1 MLYGDRAMTRDTAI
15 GIVIHSLVT
24 GLLILAAMQGAAS
37 ANGEVWV
44 LATYLG
50 ASVGAILYPDLTT
63 RVSVMAGSVMAAFLW
78 EFVFNHAVGK

>member
-1 MLYGDRAMTRDTAI
+1 MTRDTAI

-37 ANGEVWV
+37 SNGEVWV

-50 ASVGAILYPDLTT
+50 ASIGATLYPNLTT

-78 EFVFNHAVGK
+78 EFVFNHVVGK

>member
-1 MLYGDRAMTRDTAI
+1 MTRDTAI

-37 ANGEVWV
+37 SNGEVWV

-50 ASVGAILYPDLTT
+50 ASIGATLYPNLTT

>member
-1 MLYGDRAMTRDTAI
+1 MTRDTAI

-37 ANGEVWV
+37 SNGEVWV

-50 ASVGAILYPDLTT
+50 ASVGTILYPDLTT

-78 EFVFNHAVGK
+78 EFAFNHVVGK

>member
-1 MLYGDRAMTRDTAI
+1 MTRDTAI

-24 GLLILAAMQGAAS
+24 GFLILAAMQGAAS
-37 ANGEVWV
+37 SNGEVWV

-50 ASVGAILYPDLTT
+50 ASIGATLYPNLTT

-78 EFVFNHAVGK
+78 EFVFNHVVGK

>member
-1 MLYGDRAMTRDTAI
+1 
-15 GIVIHSLVT
+15 
-24 GLLILAAMQGAAS
+24 MQGAAS

-50 ASVGAILYPDLTT
+50 ASIGATLYPDLTT

-78 EFVFNHAVGK
+78 EFVFNHVVAK

>member
-1 MLYGDRAMTRDTAI
+1 MTRDTAI

-24 GLLILAAMQGAAS
+24 GLLILGAMQGAVS

-50 ASVGAILYPDLTT
+50 ASIGATLYPDLTT
-63 RVSVMAGSVMAAFLW
+63 RVSVMTGSIMAAFLW
-78 EFVFNHAVGK
+78 EFVFNHVVGK